1 MKLIK
6 DHLTLKN
13 LCVAIGDQE
22 ILKKV
27 TLVIP
32 QRKILAII
40 GPSGCGKTTLLKT
53 LNKLIEEEKQARVSG
68 EIFFKGEN
76 INKIPLAKLRTEI
89 GLVFQQPTPFPMSI
103 YKNLAYAL
111 KYHGTKG
118 QQNFDEIIEA
128 KLKLCGLYEEVKDHL
143 NMSALKLSGG
153 QQQRLSIARSLCV
166 EPEVLLMDE
175 PCSSLDLHN
184 TKIIEDLLVRL
195 SQQYTIVI
203 VTHNLQQARRIAD
216 YTAFFLGGKLIE
228 MNTTEGFFTNPQV
241 EETKQYLQGL
251 FG

>member
-1 MKLIK
+1 MK
-6 DHLTLKN
+6 DHLTINN
-13 LCVAIGDQE
+13 LSVAIGDQE

-27 TLVIP
+27 N
-32 QRKILAII
+32 LAIPKNKISAVI

-68 EIFFKGEN
+68 NILFKGED
-76 INKIPLAKLRTEI
+76 INTIPLAKLRTEI

-111 KYHGTKG
+111 KYHGIKD
-118 QQNFDEIIEA
+118 QRNLDKIIET

-143 NMSALKLSGG
+143 TMSALKLSGG

-175 PCSSLDLHN
+175 PCSSLDIHN
-184 TKIIEDLLVRL
+184 TKLIEDLIVKL

-203 VTHNLQQARRIAD
+203 VTHNLQQARRISD
-216 YTAFFLGGKLIE
+216 YTAFFLGGRLIE
-228 MNTTEGFFTNPQV
+228 TNATEALFTKPQE